1 MHSLSPFV
9 CYFLFLLFF
18 KPTNIRVHFPALLR
32 RSHWENVL
40 ALLLLFARII
50 SLSPCLCPAHEWPT
64 LVLDN
69 HISSFLQLFLNLQ
82 HLASPQNV
90 FLWSSLAVLLPSNLL
105 SLVLACLV
113 FWVSRRLSSFLWPSL
128 AVLLPSSLLSW
139 VLACLVFWVSR
150 RLSSFL
156 WPNLASPLSSSPAVS
171 LWVWSR
177 LSSVESSSSTRA
189 SVSAPVLFRDALSVG
204 RLSHLSIWNPSW
216 LFEPTRDPTTDRDK
230 ISNDT

>member
-1 MHSLSPFV
+1 M
-9 CYFLFLLFF
+9 
-18 KPTNIRVHFPALLR
+18 
-32 RSHWENVL
+32 
-40 ALLLLFARII
+40 ALLLLFERII
-50 SLSPCLCPAHEWPT
+50 SLSPYLCPAYEWPS

-90 FLWSSLAVLLPSNLL
+90 FLWPSLAVLLPSSLL
-105 SLVLACLV
+105 SLILACLV
-113 FWVSRRLSSFLWPSL
+113 FWASRRLNSFLWPSL
-128 AVLLPSSLLSW
+128 AVLLPSSLLSL

-150 RLSSFL
+150 WLGSFP

-177 LSSVESSSSTRA
+177 LSSVEMSPSTRA
-189 SVSAPVLFRDALSVG
+189 SVSASVLFRDVLSVG
-204 RLSHLSIWNPSW
+204 RLSIWNPSW

-230 ISNDT
+230 ISSDV

>member
-1 MHSLSPFV
+1 MHSLSLFV
-9 CYFLFLLFF
+9 CYFFVLLFF

-82 HLASPQNV
+82 HLASPRNV
-90 FLWSSLAVLLPSNLL
+90 FLWSSVAVLLPSNLL

-113 FWVSRRLSSFLWPSL
+113 FWVSRRLGSFP
-128 AVLLPSSLLSW
+128 
-139 VLACLVFWVSR
+139 
-150 RLSSFL
+150 

-177 LSSVESSSSTRA
+177 LSSVETSPSTRA

-230 ISNDT
+230 ISIDA